1 MESLPGPSWTS
12 PYRWA
17 VALRLLRARKINLI
31 SILGVTVGV
40 ASIIVVLAI
49 MDGFQRD
56 LRAVIRGTLS
66 DVIVEIDPR
75 ELGYEEIRETVLAL
89 DGVKAMTLQRA
100 TFGLIQAATRDT
112 DGARQNFLPVRIIGV
127 LPEQEREVSRIFDFV
142 KEAANQPE
150 DVFRLD
156 PPPMFAES
164 TPHILMSKWLARR
177 VGYSLYGRTMRPN
190 DNFGLITF
198 SESDK
203 NNQGQATWAPNDRDV
218 VCSRLYDSRN
228 SEFDKLHIYVDLRST
243 VHDFFSSPDG
253 VVTEL
258 RIKLDDY
265 TQARDMIPRIERA
278 IKALDPTGLA
288 FVQGQTWEERQ
299 GPLLAAV
306 NNEKVIL
313 SFVLFFIV
321 LVACFTIFAT
331 LTMTVVEKTREI
343 GVLRAMGATAP
354 GILSI
359 FMLNG
364 ALVGLVG
371 AASGYGAGL
380 YVASNVN
387 PIREFLRDRF
397 GWDIFPTDI
406 YSFDYIPTY
415 IDHRAALSFTLGAAL
430 SALFFAV
437 IPAIRAARLD
447 PVRALRYE

>member
-1 MESLPGPSWTS
+1 M
-12 PYRWA
+12 
-17 VALRLLRARKINLI
+17 
-31 SILGVTVGV
+31 VGV

-56 LRAVIRGTLS
+56 LRAIIRGTLS

-75 ELGYEEIRETVLAL
+75 ELGYEEIRTAVLAL

-100 TFGLIQAATRDT
+100 TFGLIQVATRDT

-127 LPEQEREVSRIFDFV
+127 LPEHEREVSRIFDFV
-142 KEAANQPE
+142 KESKGQPE
-150 DVFRLD
+150 DVFQLD
-156 PPPMFAES
+156 PPPIFAES

-177 VGYSLYGRTMRPN
+177 VGYSLYGRTMRPG
-190 DNFGLITF
+190 DSFGVITF
-198 SESDK
+198 SESEK
-203 NNQGQATWAPNDRDV
+203 GNGGGGSWLKSDRDV

-228 SEFDKLHIYVDLRST
+228 SEFDKLHVYVDLRST

-258 RIKLDDY
+258 RIKLDDD
-265 TQARDMIPRIERA
+265 AESADLIPRIESA
-278 IKALDPTGLA
+278 IRNLDPTGLA
-288 FVQGQTWEERQ
+288 YAQGQTWEDRQ

-306 NNEKVIL
+306 NNEKVML
-313 SFVLFFIV
+313 SVVLFFIV

-343 GVLRAMGATAP
+343 GVLRAMGATGP

-364 ALVGLVG
+364 AFVGLAG
-371 AASGYGAGL
+371 AASGYAAGV

-415 IDHRAALSFTLGAAL
+415 IDHQSALSFTLGAAV

-447 PVRALRYE
+447 PVTALRYE